1 MENKHPEVWLWL
13 AALVLCIAVCMMAA
27 LSTPSLLADGV
38 RYSTTAADGV
48 SQGSVPQ
55 GSVPDTSVPDAS
67 ALESAAPESGVTSEP
82 SSADGEKISINTA
95 DRETLMTLD
104 GIGEALA
111 QRIIDYR
118 ETYGDFAS
126 VDELLNVEGIG
137 EKRLAAIRDKIT
149 V

>member
-13 AALVLCIAVCMMAA
+13 AALVMCIAVCMMAA

-48 SQGSVPQ
+48 SQGSVP
-55 GSVPDTSVPDAS
+55 DTSVPDAS
-67 ALESAAPESGVTSEP
+67 ALESVAPESGVPPAP
-82 SSADGEKISINTA
+82 SSPAGEKITINTA

-126 VDELLNVEGIG
+126 VDELLNIEGIG

>member
-13 AALVLCIAVCMMAA
+13 AALVMCIAVCMMAA

-38 RYSTTAADGV
+38 RYSGTAADGG
-48 SQGSVPQ
+48 SQG
-55 GSVPDTSVPDAS
+55 GMPDTSVPDAS
-67 ALESAAPESGVTSEP
+67 APESAVPESGVSSGT
-82 SSADGEKISINTA
+82 SSAAGEKISINTA

-126 VDELLNVEGIG
+126 VDELLNVQGIG

>member
-1 MENKHPEVWLWL
+1 MGAENKHPVVWLWL
-13 AALVLCIAVCMMAA
+13 AALVMCIAVCMMAA

-48 SQGSVPQ
+48 SQGSVP
-55 GSVPDTSVPDAS
+55 DTSVPDAS
-67 ALESAAPESGVTSEP
+67 ALESAAPESGVPSEP

-126 VDELLNVEGIG
+126 VDELLNIEGIG